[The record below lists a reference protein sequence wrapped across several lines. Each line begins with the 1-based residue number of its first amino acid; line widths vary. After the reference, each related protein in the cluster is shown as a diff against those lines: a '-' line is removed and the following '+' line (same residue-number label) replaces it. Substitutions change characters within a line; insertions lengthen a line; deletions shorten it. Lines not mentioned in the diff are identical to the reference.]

1 MARSTGRGVGAGGT
15 MGTGLAAGAARLGI
29 ELPSGTREALER
41 SVEELLK
48 WNAAYNLTAVRD
60 RDEILV
66 RHLLD
71 SLSVLPWL
79 DAHFATSGISAPRL
93 LDVGSGGGF
102 PGIPLAI
109 LRPGWHWTLLD
120 SNGKKARYLRHLQ
133 RTLGLGNVAVEEQRV
148 EAFEAP
154 EPFDLITSRAFAS
167 LHDFTSLSEHL
178 LAAGGRWLAMKG
190 KLLPD
195 ELQQLPEGI
204 GIVNTTPVVVPG
216 LAEERHL
223 IALARA

>member
-1 MARSTGRGVGAGGT
+1 
-15 MGTGLAAGAARLGI
+15 LAAGAARLGI
-29 ELPSGTREALER
+29 ALPGGAAEALER
-41 SVEELLK
+41 SVDELLK
-48 WNAAYNLTAVRD
+48 WNSAYNLTAVRD
-60 RDEILV
+60 RDDILV

-71 SLSVLPWL
+71 SLSILPWL
-79 DAHFATSGISAPRL
+79 DRHFAETAIAVPRL

-109 LRPGWHWTLLD
+109 LRPEWHCTLLD

-133 RTLGLGNVAVEEQRV
+133 RTLGLGNVVVEEVRV
-148 EAFEAP
+148 EEFRAAAR
-154 EPFDLITSRAFAS
+154 FDVITSRAFAS
-167 LHDFTSLSEHL
+167 LHDFTQLSEHL
-178 LAAGGRWLAMKG
+178 LNVGGRWLAMKG

-204 GIVNTTPVVVPG
+204 GIVNTTPVAVPG
-216 LAEERHL
+216 LDEERHL